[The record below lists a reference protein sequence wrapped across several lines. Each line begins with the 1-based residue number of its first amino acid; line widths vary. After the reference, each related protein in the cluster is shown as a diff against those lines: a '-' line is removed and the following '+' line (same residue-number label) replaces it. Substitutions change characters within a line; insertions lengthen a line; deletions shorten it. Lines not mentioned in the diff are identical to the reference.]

1 MNLFELIPTD
11 EYPTFDF
18 KVTLKPSFRCNQA
31 CWFCTEYDNNS
42 YEWSKVDCN
51 KVLDKLDNVLK
62 PYQSI
67 FIYFYGGEPTLSK
80 YYEYLHYEITRR
92 HKHKKLFI
100 QTQTN
105 GSMETERLKTFLNT
119 LELYD
124 GHTLDISTS
133 VHLNKQKIENL
144 IDKLKIL
151 REYNVLG
158 NIFPST
164 EYLHEEQFIE
174 ELKLMIQEF
183 DNKVKIKFTEIGLGV
198 INSREAQLYP
208 LDQGDIKSFEFRY
221 FTQKYPFLLNHLE
234 EGFNFQVDDKV
245 VNYSIVKAK
254 DIHKQVRFMKCECG
268 TKNLV
273 IDHNLKMYRCN
284 DDFYNNVGI
293 QDISEDIVIKNK
305 YCLNKACYDGL
316 EFKKW
321 KEIRIQPQKD
331 IPEFCKPCTSAYCS
345 YDCKR
350 DNND

>member
-1 MNLFELIPTD
+1 MDLFELIPTN

-42 YEWSKVDCN
+42 YEWSKEDCD
-51 KVLDKLDNVLK
+51 KVLDKLDDVLK

-67 FIYFYGGEPTLSK
+67 FIYFYGGEPTLSE
-80 YYEYLHYEITRR
+80 YYEYLHYELIKR
-92 HKHKKLFI
+92 HKDKKLFI

-105 GSMETERLKTFLNT
+105 GSMKTERLKTFLNT
-119 LELYD
+119 LKLQD
-124 GHTLDISTS
+124 NHTLDISTS
-133 VHLNKQKIENL
+133 VHLNKQKISDL

-158 NIFPST
+158 IIFPST
-164 EYLHEEQFIE
+164 EYLNEKQFME
-174 ELKLMIQEF
+174 ELNLLISNF
-183 DNKVKIKFTEIGLGV
+183 PDKVKMRFTEVGSAA
-198 INSREAQLYP
+198 INTTEGQLYP
-208 LDQGDIKSFEFRY
+208 TDQGDIKSFEFRY
-221 FTQKYPFLLNHLE
+221 FTQKYPFLLNYLE

-245 VNYSIVKAK
+245 VNFSYVSAN

-284 DDFYNNVGI
+284 DDFKNNIGI
-293 QDISEDIVIKNK
+293 QEISEDIEIKNK
-305 YCLNKACYDGL
+305 YCLNKVCYDGL

-321 KEIRIQPQKD
+321 KEVIVYQEKE
-331 IPEFCKPCTSAYCS
+331 IPEVCIPCTSTYCS
-345 YDCKR
+345 YNCKR
-350 DNND
+350 DNNE

>member
-1 MNLFELIPTD
+1 MKLFELIETD

-31 CWFCTEYDNNS
+31 CWFCDEYDNKS
-42 YEWSKVDCN
+42 YEWSKEDCD
-51 KVLDKLDNVLK
+51 KVLDKLDSVLK

-80 YYEYLHYEITRR
+80 YYEYLHYELIKR
-92 HKHKKLFI
+92 HKDKKLFI

-105 GSMETERLKTFLNT
+105 GSMHKERLITFLNT
-119 LELYD
+119 LELQD
-124 GHTLDISTS
+124 NHILDISTS
-133 VHLNKQKIENL
+133 VHLNKQKISDL

-151 REYNVLG
+151 REYNALG

-164 EYLHEEQFIE
+164 EYNHEEQFIE
-174 ELKLMIQEF
+174 ELRLMIHEF
-183 DNKVKIKFTEIGLGV
+183 DNKVKIKFTEIGAG
-198 INSREAQLYP
+198 IIDTQEAQLYP
-208 LDQGDIKSFEFRY
+208 SDQGDIKSFEFRY
-221 FTQKYPFLLNHLE
+221 FTQKYPFLLNYLE

-245 VNYSIVKAK
+245 VNYSIVKAT

-284 DDFYNNVGI
+284 DDFKNNIGI
-293 QDISEDIVIKNK
+293 QDISEDLVIKNK

-321 KEIRIQPQKD
+321 KEVIVYKEKEIVD
-331 IPEFCKPCTSAYCS
+331 VCKPCSSSYCS
-345 YDCKR
+345 YNCKR
-350 DNND
+350 DI

>member
-1 MNLFELIPTD
+1 
-11 EYPTFDF
+11 
-18 KVTLKPSFRCNQA
+18 V
-31 CWFCTEYDNNS
+31 CWFCDEYDNKS
-42 YEWSKVDCN
+42 YEWSKEDCD
-51 KVLDKLDNVLK
+51 KVLDKLDSVLK

-67 FIYFYGGEPTLSK
+67 FLYFYGGEPTLSK
-80 YYEYLHYEITRR
+80 YYEYLHYELIKR
-92 HKHKKLFI
+92 HKDKKLFI

-105 GSMETERLKTFLNT
+105 GSMNKERLITFLNT
-119 LELYD
+119 LELQD
-124 GHTLDISTS
+124 NHILDISTS
-133 VHLNKQKIENL
+133 VHLNKQKILDL

-151 REYNVLG
+151 REYNALG

-164 EYLHEEQFIE
+164 EYNHEEQFIE
-174 ELKLMIQEF
+174 ELRLMIHEF
-183 DNKVKIKFTEIGLGV
+183 DNKVKIKFTEIGSG
-198 INSREAQLYP
+198 IIDTQEAQLYP
-208 LDQGDIKSFEFRY
+208 SDQGDIKSFEFRY

-245 VNYSIVKAK
+245 VNYSIVKAT

-284 DDFYNNVGI
+284 DDFKNNIGI
-293 QDISEDIVIKNK
+293 QDISEDLVIKNK

-321 KEIRIQPQKD
+321 KEIVVYKEKEIVD
-331 IPEFCKPCTSAYCS
+331 VCKPCTTTYCS

-350 DNND
+350 EI

>member
-1 MNLFELIPTD
+1 MKLFELVETD

-31 CWFCTEYDNNS
+31 CWFCDEYDNKS
-42 YEWSKVDCN
+42 YEWSKEDCD
-51 KVLDKLDNVLK
+51 KVLDKLDSVLK

-67 FIYFYGGEPTLSK
+67 FIYFYGGEPTLSE
-80 YYEYLHYEITRR
+80 YYEYLHYELIKR
-92 HKHKKLFI
+92 HKDKKLFI

-105 GSMETERLKTFLNT
+105 GSMNKERLITFLNT
-119 LELYD
+119 LELQD
-124 GHTLDISTS
+124 NHILDISTS
-133 VHLNKQKIENL
+133 VHLNKQKKLDL

-151 REYNVLG
+151 REYNALG

-164 EYLHEEQFIE
+164 EYNHEEQFIE
-174 ELKLMIQEF
+174 ELRLMIHEF
-183 DNKVKIKFTEIGLGV
+183 DNKVKIKFTEIGTG
-198 INSREAQLYP
+198 IIDTPEAQLYP
-208 LDQGDIKSFEFRY
+208 SDQGDIKSFEFRY

-245 VNYSIVKAK
+245 VNYSMVKAR

-284 DDFYNNVGI
+284 DDFKNNIGI
-293 QDISEDIVIKNK
+293 QDISEDLVIKNK

-321 KEIRIQPQKD
+321 KEAIVYQEKG
-331 IPEFCKPCTSAYCS
+331 IPEICKPCTSAYCS
-345 YDCKR
+345 
-350 DNND
+350 